1 MPKSSVP
8 FSCVPCPSQCCLSQF
23 SHQIFHTSVER
34 EGRGRSVPTIMS
46 ETVGIHAPCLLHGCS
61 SARQSS
67 KKKSR
72 VLKAPLVI
80 AAATAGN
87 LSFGVDSPDVILRT
101 KSARVKAKMVSLPVL
116 SLTRYTFQN
125 SRSFFFFFCLL
136 RKPFPRLH
144 ITTALLNYQK
154 LA

>member
-8 FSCVPCPSQCCLSQF
+8 FSCVPCPCQSCLSQF
-23 SHQIFHTSVER
+23 SHQIFHTSIER
-34 EGRGRSVPTIMS
+34 EGRGRSVPIIMLG
-46 ETVGIHAPCLLHGCS
+46 TVGIHARKPCLVNGH
-61 SARQSS
+61 
-67 KKKSR
+67 
-72 VLKAPLVI
+72 LVI

-101 KSARVKAKMVSLPVL
+101 KSTRVKAKMVSLPVL

-125 SRSFFFFFCLL
+125 SRSFFFFFFCLL
-136 RKPFPRLH
+136 QKPFPRLH